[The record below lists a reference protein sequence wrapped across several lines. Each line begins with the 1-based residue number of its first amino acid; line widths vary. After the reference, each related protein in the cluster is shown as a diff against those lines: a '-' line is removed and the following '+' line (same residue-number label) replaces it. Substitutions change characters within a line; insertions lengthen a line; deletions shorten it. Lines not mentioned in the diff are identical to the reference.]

1 MNELV
6 REARAGLR
14 QLLQDQSQIFSGANM
29 RLALVI
35 AGVVLILVGAVWIGQ
50 GTGYFPYP
58 ASSFM
63 IDDS

>member
-1 MNELV
+1 
-6 REARAGLR
+6 
-14 QLLQDQSQIFSGANM
+14 M
-29 RLALVI
+29 RHTLVI

-63 IDDS
+63 IDDSKWVYAGAATLMVGFLLVTLSRRC

>member
-1 MNELV
+1 
-6 REARAGLR
+6 
-14 QLLQDQSQIFSGANM
+14 M

-58 ASSFM
+58 TSSFM
-63 IDDS
+63 INDAHGLTQARLL